1 MSGTEQQR
9 DAYDVSD
16 REEPAREAQ
25 VCRHLDAALVS
36 ADADANHRDENSTC
50 ALHIHQPH
58 ILYSCGAGDLLA
70 MEMKETTL
78 MYEMPLSV
86 RGIVSTKHMIAA
98 TAAQST
104 EHEAPAVTEE

>member
-36 ADADANHRDENSTC
+36 GDADANHRDENGTC
-50 ALHIHQPH
+50 ALHMHQPRTPH
-58 ILYSCGAGDLLA
+58 IGLRTGRKTYS
-70 MEMKETTL
+70 
-78 MYEMPLSV
+78 
-86 RGIVSTKHMIAA
+86 
-98 TAAQST
+98 Q
-104 EHEAPAVTEE
+104 